1 MNKAKSML
9 FGTVAF
15 IFAMSMI
22 TFSAASTAAAV
33 KAISPNALKWGP
45 APPILPKGAE
55 IAVLSGN
62 PGEAGPFTIRLK
74 LPAGYK
80 IPAHQHP
87 TFEDVTVISGEFNIG
102 MGDKLDTSK
111 ADKLTVGSFINLP
124 EKMNHF
130 AFASKNSVVQIN
142 SMGPFALTYV
152 NPADDPSKAQ

>member
-1 MNKAKSML
+1 MNKAKNML
-9 FGTVAF
+9 FGIVAF
-15 IFAMSMI
+15 ISAMSLI
-22 TFSAASTAAAV
+22 TFSAAATAAV
-33 KAISPNALKWGP
+33 KAISSNALKWGP

-80 IPAHQHP
+80 IPAHHHP

-102 MGDKLDTSK
+102 MGDKLDKSK
-111 ADKLTVGSFINLP
+111 ADKLAPGSFINLP
-124 EKMNHF
+124 ENMNHF

-142 SMGPFALTYV
+142 STGPFALTYV